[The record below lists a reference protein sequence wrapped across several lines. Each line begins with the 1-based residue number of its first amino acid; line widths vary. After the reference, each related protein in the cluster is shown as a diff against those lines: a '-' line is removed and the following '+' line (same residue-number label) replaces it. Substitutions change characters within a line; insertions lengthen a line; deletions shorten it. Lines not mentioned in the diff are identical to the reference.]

1 MQNRQVIIY
10 FSLSFLELLEVIYSA
25 GFIIPSF
32 IAYLCSIAMNTD
44 SEQVGHDNWVRGL
57 VWHPGGR
64 YLLSASDDKTVRV
77 WAVAARRCYR
87 TIEAHEHFVT
97 SIGAH
102 LSNQAS
108 RGAYCFSLAAPR
120 SFIFN
125 PL

>member
-1 MQNRQVIIY
+1 MQHRY
-10 FSLSFLELLEVIYSA
+10 ES
-25 GFIIPSF
+25 
-32 IAYLCSIAMNTD
+32 D

-108 RGAYCFSLAAPR
+108 RVSDWLFTRSSEFSY
-120 SFIFN
+120 SIHFN
-125 PL
+125 P